1 LAIDEAGFEQWLAS
15 EREHFRLIASRIYAR
30 LMELAE
36 HRGAL
41 EEALTSGLKL
51 VALDPLQEH
60 VHRALMRI
68 YAAQGRHDAALAQYE
83 RCRQEFATHLRVSP
97 EPETEELALSI
108 RSSRHG
114 GTAKRVGAPETSPL
128 PDKPS
133 IAVLPFETMSGDP
146 EQDYFADGIVEE
158 IITALSRIHWLFVI
172 ARNSSFT
179 YKGRVVDVKQVGRE
193 LGVRYVLEGSV
204 RKAVDRVRIASQLI
218 DAATGAHIW
227 ADHFDGALSD
237 IFDLQDQITARV
249 VGAIEPNLRRAEI
262 ERARRKPTASVDA
275 YDLFLRALALNNT
288 RKEEDNK
295 EALRL
300 LHHAIEIDRRYAAA
314 YGLASYCYLRQKSQG
329 FASRADPVVAAE
341 GMRMA
346 RLAAEYGQDDSE
358 ALWMA
363 GVTMSMLAGEVED
376 GLALIDRS
384 LALNPNSANAL
395 MASGLVRAL
404 IGETD
409 SAISPLQRSRQ
420 LSPLDPIAYGTSLG
434 FAWVHFMAGR
444 YEEASAACDRTLHE
458 APTYF
463 PPALHVKIACCGLL
477 GQPEEG
483 RKWVERL
490 LAVDPEARVSSLR
503 EWFRLFIKKAAGLE
517 AVLDGMRRAGMPE

>member
-1 LAIDEAGFEQWLAS
+1 
-15 EREHFRLIASRIYAR
+15 
-30 LMELAE
+30 
-36 HRGAL
+36 
-41 EEALTSGLKL
+41 
-51 VALDPLQEH
+51 
-60 VHRALMRI
+60 
-68 YAAQGRHDAALAQYE
+68 
-83 RCRQEFATHLRVSP
+83 
-97 EPETEELALSI
+97 
-108 RSSRHG
+108 
-114 GTAKRVGAPETSPL
+114 
-128 PDKPS
+128 
-133 IAVLPFETMSGDP
+133 
-146 EQDYFADGIVEE
+146 
-158 IITALSRIHWLFVI
+158 
-172 ARNSSFT
+172 
-179 YKGRVVDVKQVGRE
+179 
-193 LGVRYVLEGSV
+193 
-204 RKAVDRVRIASQLI
+204 
-218 DAATGAHIW
+218 
-227 ADHFDGALSD
+227 
-237 IFDLQDQITARV
+237 V

-288 RKEEDNK
+288 RKEEDNN